1 MGAAYE
7 VALGPAAERFVL
19 ALRRPKDRADLAD
32 ALRQELAGDGPNSD
46 KEFCFDSYGNAVTSG
61 DPGAPDGAVYTAT
74 PVSFKGCTAIHRPMT
89 RAELQ
94 RLRRELG
101 HSVARA
107 GVYVFDIL
115 RPDSGFSRRPGEPI

>member
-1 MGAAYE
+1 MNDTYE
-7 VALGPAAERFVL
+7 VTLAPAAERFVL
-19 ALRRPKDRADLAD
+19 ALRWPKDRADLAD

-46 KEFCFDSYGNAVTSG
+46 KEFRFDSYGNAVTSA
-61 DPGAPDGAVYTAT
+61 DPDGAVYTAT
-74 PVSFKGCTAIHRPMT
+74 PLSFKGCTAIHRPMT

-101 HSVARA
+101 HSVART
-107 GVYVFDIL
+107 GVHVFDIL